1 MKILV
6 GYDGRRLWNWIES
19 ELKPIRHALKWFLQP
34 ITFDILYVSL
44 SHHKSLSN
52 V

>member
-34 ITFDILYVSL
+34 ITFDI
-44 SHHKSLSN
+44 SN
-52 V
+52 DHQHITLPNI